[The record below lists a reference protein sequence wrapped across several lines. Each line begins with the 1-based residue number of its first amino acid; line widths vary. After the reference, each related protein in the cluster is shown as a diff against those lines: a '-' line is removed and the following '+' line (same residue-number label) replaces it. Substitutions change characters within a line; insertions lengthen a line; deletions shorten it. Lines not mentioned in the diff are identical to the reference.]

1 MRAPGRAPSEGRPP
15 RRPPGRT
22 AHASPRTRP
31 PPGPPEATTA
41 PATLPDVART
51 PPPPHDAPAASTSRG
66 SPLTPDERAG
76 LDLIETL
83 AERATEE
90 MAVLR
95 RELASERARVAA
107 YAAELARIRAA
118 TEARLTRGFES
129 VSDAVDRVKSSAE
142 AARRHSSRSR
152 RRGEQ

>member
-1 MRAPGRAPSEGRPP
+1 
-15 RRPPGRT
+15 
-22 AHASPRTRP
+22 
-31 PPGPPEATTA
+31 
-41 PATLPDVART
+41 
-51 PPPPHDAPAASTSRG
+51 
-66 SPLTPDERAG
+66 
-76 LDLIETL
+76 
-83 AERATEE
+83 

-142 AARRHSSRSR
+142 ASDATRREAAAERERARANASS
-152 RRGEQ
+152 